1 MKTKIIIKTT
11 QTFILNLGFICSC
24 KFARKTRNNFATSRK
39 LAAYT
44 CQATNRQKLLKGGK
58 NSRRKK
64 DEGGNKNVG
73 VNPSPF
79 PPPPSLRLNFSFTL
93 ATQLRGGFI
102 ALKHILQRTGRSTE
116 ANCRISFG

>member
-1 MKTKIIIKTT
+1 MGLFVRVNSREKLEK
-11 QTFILNLGFICSC
+11 
-24 KFARKTRNNFATSRK
+24 NFATSRK

-44 CQATNRQKLLKGGK
+44 CQATNRQKLLEGGK
-58 NSRRKK
+58 NNRRKK

-73 VNPSPF
+73 VYPSPF